1 MNLEDLKSKLNSDKN
16 AAAKNSNITPK
27 QLKNNKIKL
36 QAVVFFI
43 ICLLLLAISLASY
56 NYASLSKDEKINRA
70 NSLRIQIMN
79 AQQDMA
85 NLENRIREF
94 EEIKKIWEKI
104 KGTNIKR
111 NGLDFDKA
119 RLVIAELNKSK
130 FLPAPVNVNLSPP
143 SMTVHDEK
151 SSIGIE
157 TSVMDINFTAVSDV
171 YALKVV
177 DIFTEQ
183 LPGYIKYNNFKIVK
197 IKELSNDIIDNLNK
211 GFYPSMIELSMQVRW
226 QNLKDINK

>member
-1 MNLEDLKSKLNSDKN
+1 
-16 AAAKNSNITPK
+16 
-27 QLKNNKIKL
+27 
-36 QAVVFFI
+36 
-43 ICLLLLAISLASY
+43 
-56 NYASLSKDEKINRA
+56 
-70 NSLRIQIMN
+70 
-79 AQQDMA
+79 
-85 NLENRIREF
+85 
-94 EEIKKIWEKI
+94 
-104 KGTNIKR
+104 
-111 NGLDFDKA
+111 
-119 RLVIAELNKSK
+119 
-130 FLPAPVNVNLSPP
+130 
-143 SMTVHDEK
+143 MTVHDEK